1 MTYGRFVVSVAEQTN
16 AIPGP
21 PANMTPTDTPGV
33 SASTKPWPARSG
45 RVAVRSREEVSRA
58 AVLDRVNVA
67 GTASGNAGQTWC
79 SSLPEAMAAEAQ
91 RSRTF
96 TQTGSSG
103 PVVDGMTSP
112 LATYAQR

>member
-1 MTYGRFVVSVAEQTN
+1 MSLYLSQPQG
-16 AIPGP
+16 
-21 PANMTPTDTPGV
+21 
-33 SASTKPWPARSG
+33 
-45 RVAVRSREEVSRA
+45 EVSRA

-79 SSLPEAMAAEAQ
+79 SSLPKAMAAGAQ

-103 PVVDGMTSP
+103 PAVDGMTRP